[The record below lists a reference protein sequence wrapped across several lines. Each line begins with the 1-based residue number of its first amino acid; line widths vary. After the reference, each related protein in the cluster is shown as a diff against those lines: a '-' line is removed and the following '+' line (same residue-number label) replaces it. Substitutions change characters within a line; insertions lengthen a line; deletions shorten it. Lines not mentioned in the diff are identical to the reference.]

1 MDNAGKIGGMKPI
14 SIRGR
19 PAAGGRL
26 PLLCAPLVGATREAL
41 LEEAAVVRAAAPD
54 IFEWRAD
61 FFRALGDANAV
72 VDTAQ
77 ALRRALPGLPLLFT
91 IRSAAEGG
99 QKAAVSAQGVV
110 DAHAAVCEAD
120 CVDLVDYE
128 MSNEPARMQA
138 VREASRRRGI
148 GLVCSYHNFQETP
161 PAAALDAQF
170 RRAAEL
176 GGDVA
181 KVAVMPKSREDVL
194 ALLGATLRASQALEL
209 PLISMSMGALGALS
223 RITGFAFGSALTF
236 GVGAGSSAP
245 GQMPIGELRN
255 AIEITR
261 KALGG

>member
-1 MDNAGKIGGMKPI
+1 MKPI
-14 SIRGR
+14 SIRGQ
-19 PAAGGRL
+19 PAAGGKL

-41 LEEAAVVRAAAPD
+41 LEEAATVRTAAPD

-61 FFRALGDANAV
+61 FFRELGAAKAV

-91 IRSAAEGG
+91 CRSAAEGG
-99 QKAAVSAQGVV
+99 QKAAISAQAVV
-110 DAHAAVCEAD
+110 DVYAAVCEAD
-120 CVDLVDYE
+120 CADLVDYE
-128 MSNEPARMQA
+128 MSNDPARMKA

-170 RRAAEL
+170 RRAREL

-194 ALLGATLRASQALEL
+194 TLLGATLRASQALDL

-223 RITGFAFGSALTF
+223 RINGFAFGSALTF
-236 GVGAGSSAP
+236 GVGAGRSAP
-245 GQMPIGELRN
+245 GQMPIAELRA
-255 AIEITR
+255 AIEAVR
-261 KALGG
+261 KAVGG